1 MTETNANATPTAK
14 PAAKAAKAAP
24 KKAQPKMAKA
34 VKKTTAKKTVAKK
47 APAKTAAAKTVT
59 AKKTVAKKSPAKKSP
74 AKKASAK
81 TVAAKTPKTPKTAK
95 PAAKPQ
101 PSVAQAAPKTETSF
115 KMNQTIENMTAASND
130 ALKEGFEKSI
140 NAVNEASAFHKDTVD
155 AVIES
160 ASVAGRSLEELN
172 ANSVAYAKT
181 AMEEGV
187 AVTKA
192 VSSARSVQEVLEIQ
206 TDYAKS
212 SMDAYLAEL
221 NKTSELFAGLVKETV
236 KPLNDRFSAAV
247 DLAQSQR

>member
-24 KKAQPKMAKA
+24 NKAQPKKAKA
-34 VKKTTAKKTVAKK
+34 VKKTTAKKTVAKT
-47 APAKTAAAKTVT
+47 APVKTAAAKTVT
-59 AKKTVAKKSPAKKSP
+59 AKKTVAKKSPAKK
-74 AKKASAK
+74 ASAK
-81 TVAAKTPKTPKTAK
+81 TVAAKTPETAK
-95 PAAKPQ
+95 PAAQPQ
-101 PSVAQAAPKTETSF
+101 PSVAKAATKTETSF

>member
-1 MTETNANATPTAK
+1 MTETNANATPTAE
-14 PAAKAAKAAP
+14 PAAKAAKPAP
-24 KKAQPKMAKA
+24 KKVQPKKAKA

-59 AKKTVAKKSPAKKSP
+59 AKKTVAKKSPAKK
-74 AKKASAK
+74 ASAK
-81 TVAAKTPKTPKTAK
+81 TVAAKTPETAK
-95 PAAKPQ
+95 PAAQPQ
-101 PSVAQAAPKTETSF
+101 PSVAKAAPKTETSF

>member
-1 MTETNANATPTAK
+1 MTETNVNATPTAK

-24 KKAQPKMAKA
+24 KKAQSKKAKA
-34 VKKTTAKKTVAKK
+34 VKKTTANKTVAKK

-59 AKKTVAKKSPAKKSP
+59 AKKTVSKKSP
-74 AKKASAK
+74 AKKAPAK
-81 TVAAKTPKTPKTAK
+81 TVAAKTPKTAK
-95 PAAKPQ
+95 PAAQPQ

-140 NAVNEASAFHKDTVD
+140 SAVNEASAFHKDTVD

-247 DLAQSQR
+247 DIAQSQR

>member
-1 MTETNANATPTAK
+1 MTETNANATPTAE
-14 PAAKAAKAAP
+14 PVAKAAKPAP
-24 KKAQPKMAKA
+24 KKAQPKKAKA
-34 VKKTTAKKTVAKK
+34 VKKTTAKKPVAKK

-59 AKKTVAKKSPAKKSP
+59 AKKTVARKSP

-81 TVAAKTPKTPKTAK
+81 TVAANTPKTAK
-95 PAAKPQ
+95 PAVQPQ
-101 PSVAQAAPKTETSF
+101 PAVAQAAPKTETSF

-160 ASVAGRSLEELN
+160 ATVAGRSLEELN
-172 ANSVAYAKT
+172 ANSVAYAKS

-192 VSSARSVQEVLEIQ
+192 VSSARSVQEILEIQ